1 MEAFLKSLI
10 RQLYNTYYQPLDINS
25 SIVHSYSN
33 HSEKSE
39 ERVVTE
45 THQGEEA
52 GISIHDDANS
62 IGIGP
67 KVSAGYYI
75 CGYWNITTNKFK
87 LKFADVYDR
96 SGKLILSK
104 DNLSYKHLT
113 DYTFINDGIILSG
126 VDNSSIF
133 ENYYSL

>member
-1 MEAFLKSLI
+1 MEHDLKLLI
-10 RQLYNTYYQPLDINS
+10 KSLYNTYYQPLPINS
-25 SIVHSYSN
+25 SIVHSYPN
-33 HSEKSE
+33 HSRNSKERIVE
-39 ERVVTE
+39 EGHR
-45 THQGEEA
+45 GE
-52 GISIHDDANS
+52 GDGMSIHGDSDS

-67 KVSAGYYI
+67 RLSSGYYI
-75 CGYWNITTNKFK
+75 CIYFDITKNIFK
-87 LKFADVYDR
+87 VKFADVYDM